1 MIVEKNNK
9 NNPDNIF
16 ILNEKLDQHIEF
28 EHMRMDRIESKLDK
42 ITEIII
48 SLSRVEEKIVNLID
62 DSKDLKKELKL
73 SKDQIDKLNFQVSK
87 NTSEIEAIKKIKWII
102 FTSLST
108 SFFAALTAIIINTK
122 FI

>member
-1 MIVEKNNK
+1 MEKNNK
-9 NNPDNIF
+9 NSPDSIF
-16 ILNEKLDQHIEF
+16 SINEKLDQHIEF

-48 SLSRVEEKIVNLID
+48 SLSKVEEKIIHLID
-62 DSKDLKKELKL
+62 DSKDLKMELKS
-73 SKDQIDKLNFQVSK
+73 SKDQIDKLNFQISK
-87 NTSEIEAIKKIKWII
+87 NTNEIEAIKKIKWII